1 MNVILKNLFNC
12 NITKKYK
19 FLVLFFTFFMINIS
33 VYADELGQSEFNNI
47 LQGNQETVQTLNTSE
62 EFSNIENYNQMKYG
76 WQYINGNKYYFDE
89 NGVMQKGIINVDG
102 TKYFFGEYSGVLK
115 YGFVTALNGDV
126 YYTSNDGII
135 RTGIQM
141 INGNKY
147 YFNENGIMQ
156 KGIIDIDGTRYFFGE
171 YSGVLKYGFVTALN
185 GYLYYTAN
193 DGIIRTGIQQI
204 NGNKYYFNENGIM
217 QKGIIDING
226 TRYFFGEYSGVLKY
240 GLVTALNGDV
250 YYTANDGIIRT
261 GIQEIGGNKYY
272 FDANGIMRKG
282 IIEIDGTRYFFGEYS
297 GVLKY
302 GLVTA
307 LNGDVYYTSNDGIIR
322 TEIQKV
328 GGNKYYFDE
337 TGIMR
342 KGIINING
350 IRYFFGEYSGAL
362 KYGFVKS
369 LNNNIYYT
377 GNDGVVRTGSQ
388 TINNIDYIFKDD
400 GKLTDGWHL
409 INNDFYYIQN
419 GRYMTGN
426 VWINGKTNI
435 FTSSGIYL
443 GIQYTPYYYMQT
455 AGSWANV
462 YYGSGS
468 MKKTGCL
475 PTSVAMA
482 LSGILGRS
490 ILPTDIAS
498 YLYYYTNEFN
508 KITLGASGLAV
519 QYAAKYFGV
528 KCEGINSLSQLNDAL
543 SRGKIIV
550 ASMGT
555 GKFAKPWYTHE
566 IVLYNYSNGITIAY
580 DPINS
585 SNNGWIST
593 YDVWNQRSFD
603 PYDLRGGYSFYALSL

>member
-1 MNVILKNLFNC
+1 MNVILKNLFDC

-19 FLVLFFTFFMINIS
+19 FLVLVFTLFMINIG
-33 VYADELGQSEFNNI
+33 VYADELIESEYNNF
-47 LQGNQETVQTLNTSE
+47 LENNQEQAQTLNTSE

-76 WQYINGNKYYFDE
+76 WQYIYGK
-89 NGVMQKGIINVDG
+89 
-102 TKYFFGEYSGVLK
+102 KYFFDTNGKMKVGFQEIEGQTYFFSRVTGEM
-115 YGFVTALNGDV
+115 
-126 YYTSNDGII
+126 
-135 RTGIQM
+135 RTGM
-141 INGNKY
+141 
-147 YFNENGIMQ
+147 FA
-156 KGIIDIDGTRYFFGE
+156 IDGP
-171 YSGVLKYGFVTALN
+171 
-185 GYLYYTAN
+185 
-193 DGIIRTGIQQI
+193 
-204 NGNKYYFNENGIM
+204 M
-217 QKGIIDING
+217 
-226 TRYFFGEYSGVLKY
+226 
-240 GLVTALNGDV
+240 
-250 YYTANDGIIRT
+250 
-261 GIQEIGGNKYY
+261 
-272 FDANGIMRKG
+272 
-282 IIEIDGTRYFFGEYS
+282 
-297 GVLKY
+297 
-302 GLVTA
+302 
-307 LNGDVYYTSNDGIIR
+307 
-322 TEIQKV
+322 
-328 GGNKYYFDE
+328 YYFDE
-337 TGIMR
+337 TGVMQT
-342 KGIINING
+342 GLQEING
-350 IRYFFGEYSGAL
+350 KKYFFDTAGKMKVGFQEIEGQTYFFSRVTGEMRTGVFAIDGPTYYFDETGVMKTGL
-362 KYGFVKS
+362 QEINGKKYFFDTNGKMKVGFQEIEGQTYFFSRVTGEMRTGMFAIDGS
-369 LNNNIYYT
+369 MYYFDET
-377 GNDGVVRTGSQ
+377 GKMQIGSQ

-409 INNDFYYIQN
+409 INNDLYYIQN

>member
-1 MNVILKNLFNC
+1 MNLLLKNG
-12 NITKKYK
+12 KKVL
-19 FLVLFFTFFMINIS
+19 LVVFSFFFIFGVKALENNS
-33 VYADELGQSEFNNI
+33 V
-47 LQGNQETVQTLNTSE
+47 
-62 EFSNIENYNQMKYG
+62 SNINNLSSCVLQNL
-76 WQYINGNKYYFDE
+76 NGNKYCLDE

-171 YSGVLKYGFVTALN
+171 YSGVLKY
-185 GYLYYTAN
+185 
-193 DGIIRTGIQQI
+193 D
-204 NGNKYYFNENGIM
+204 
-217 QKGIIDING
+217 
-226 TRYFFGEYSGVLKY
+226 
-240 GLVTALNGDV
+240 LVTALNGEV
-250 YYTANDGIIRT
+250 YYTSNDGVVKT
-261 GIQEIGGNKYY
+261 GIQEIGENKYY

-322 TEIQKV
+322 TGIQKV

>member
-1 MNVILKNLFNC
+1 MNVILK
-12 NITKKYK
+12 ITKKYK
-19 FLVLFFTFFMINIS
+19 FLVLVFTLFMINIG
-33 VYADELGQSEFNNI
+33 VYADELIESEYNNF
-47 LQGNQETVQTLNTSE
+47 LENNQEQAQTLNTSE

-156 KGIIDIDGTRYFFGE
+156 KGIIEID
-171 YSGVLKYGFVTALN
+171 
-185 GYLYYTAN
+185 
-193 DGIIRTGIQQI
+193 
-204 NGNKYYFNENGIM
+204 
-217 QKGIIDING
+217 G

-322 TEIQKV
+322 TGIQKV

-409 INNDFYYIQN
+409 INNDLYYIQN

>member
-76 WQYINGNKYYFDE
+76 WQYIDGNKYYFNE
-89 NGVMQKGIINVDG
+89 NGIMQKGIIDING
-102 TKYFFGEYSGVLK
+102 TRYFFGEYSGVLK
-115 YGFVTALNGDV
+115 YGLVTALNGDI
-126 YYTSNDGII
+126 YYTANDGII
-135 RTGIQM
+135 RTGIQQ

-171 YSGVLKYGFVTALN
+171 YSGVLKYDLVTALN
-185 GYLYYTAN
+185 GEVYYTSN
-193 DGIIRTGIQQI
+193 DGVVKTGIQEI
-204 NGNKYYFNENGIM
+204 GENKYYFDANGIM
-217 QKGIIDING
+217 QKGIIDIDG

-337 TGIMR
+337 NGVMQ
-342 KGIINING
+342 KGIIEIDG
-350 IRYFFGEYSGAL
+350 TRYFFGEYSGIL

-377 GNDGVVRTGSQ
+377 SNDGIVRTGSQ

-409 INNDFYYIQN
+409 INNDLYYIQN

-435 FTSSGIYL
+435 FNSSGIYL

-490 ILPTDIAS
+490 ILPIDVAS

-550 ASMGT
+550 SSMGN

>member
-12 NITKKYK
+12 NIIKKYK
-19 FLVLFFTFFMINIS
+19 FLVLVFTLFMINIG
-33 VYADELGQSEFNNI
+33 VYADELIESKYNKFLEN
-47 LQGNQETVQTLNTSE
+47 NQEQAQTLNTSE
-62 EFSNIENYNQMKYG
+62 EFSNIENYNQMKYS
-76 WQYINGNKYYFDE
+76 WQYIDGYY
-89 NGVMQKGIINVDG
+89 
-102 TKYFFGEYSGVLK
+102 
-115 YGFVTALNGDV
+115 
-126 YYTSNDGII
+126 
-135 RTGIQM
+135 
-141 INGNKY
+141 
-147 YFNENGIMQ
+147 
-156 KGIIDIDGTRYFFGE
+156 
-171 YSGVLKYGFVTALN
+171 
-185 GYLYYTAN
+185 
-193 DGIIRTGIQQI
+193 
-204 NGNKYYFNENGIM
+204 
-217 QKGIIDING
+217 
-226 TRYFFGEYSGVLKY
+226 
-240 GLVTALNGDV
+240 
-250 YYTANDGIIRT
+250 
-261 GIQEIGGNKYY
+261 
-272 FDANGIMRKG
+272 
-282 IIEIDGTRYFFGEYS
+282 
-297 GVLKY
+297 
-302 GLVTA
+302 
-307 LNGDVYYTSNDGIIR
+307 
-322 TEIQKV
+322 
-328 GGNKYYFDE
+328 YYFDE
-337 TGIMR
+337 TGKMLT
-342 KGIINING
+342 GLQEING
-350 IRYFFGEYSGAL
+350 RKYYFAEDGKRMTGFQKIGQETYFFSRINDNAMKYSWQYIDGYYYYFDETGKMLTGLQEINGRKYYFDERGRRITGFQKIGEEIYFFSRINDNAMKYDWQYIDGYYYYFDETGKMLTNKQNMNDFNVELGSDGKLITGIVKIKEKNYYYVNSEKQTAFQVVDGNTYFFSRVNDNAMKYSWQ
-362 KYGFVKS
+362 YIDKS
-369 LNNNIYYT
+369 IYYF
-377 GNDGVVRTGSQ
+377 NDIGVMQTGSQ

-409 INNDFYYIQN
+409 INNDLYYIQN

-585 SNNGWIST
+585 SNNGWISI

>member
-1 MNVILKNLFNC
+1 MR
-12 NITKKYK
+12 
-19 FLVLFFTFFMINIS
+19 
-33 VYADELGQSEFNNI
+33 
-47 LQGNQETVQTLNTSE
+47 
-62 EFSNIENYNQMKYG
+62 
-76 WQYINGNKYYFDE
+76 
-89 NGVMQKGIINVDG
+89 KGII
-102 TKYFFGEYSGVLK
+102 E
-115 YGFVTALNGDV
+115 
-126 YYTSNDGII
+126 
-135 RTGIQM
+135 
-141 INGNKY
+141 
-147 YFNENGIMQ
+147 
-156 KGIIDIDGTRYFFGE
+156 IDGTRYFFGE

-185 GYLYYTAN
+185 GNIYYTAN
-193 DGIIRTGIQQI
+193 DGIIRTGIQTI
-204 NGNKYYFNENGIM
+204 NK
-217 QKGIIDING
+217 K
-226 TRYFFGEYSGVLKY
+226 K
-240 GLVTALNGDV
+240 
-250 YYTANDGIIRT
+250 
-261 GIQEIGGNKYY
+261 
-272 FDANGIMRKG
+272 
-282 IIEIDGTRYFFGEYS
+282 YFFGEYS

-322 TEIQKV
+322 TGIQKV

-409 INNDFYYIQN
+409 INNDLYYIQN

>member
-1 MNVILKNLFNC
+1 M
-12 NITKKYK
+12 KKIIKLNTY
-19 FLVLFFTFFMINIS
+19 VLFSIICILMLTSINAEELNES
-33 VYADELGQSEFNNI
+33 VSNLDIDY
-47 LQGNQETVQTLNTSE
+47 LNSINDNVT
-62 EFSNIENYNQMKYG
+62 KYG
-76 WQYINGNKYYFDE
+76 WQYIDGYY
-89 NGVMQKGIINVDG
+89 
-102 TKYFFGEYSGVLK
+102 
-115 YGFVTALNGDV
+115 
-126 YYTSNDGII
+126 
-135 RTGIQM
+135 
-141 INGNKY
+141 
-147 YFNENGIMQ
+147 
-156 KGIIDIDGTRYFFGE
+156 
-171 YSGVLKYGFVTALN
+171 
-185 GYLYYTAN
+185 
-193 DGIIRTGIQQI
+193 
-204 NGNKYYFNENGIM
+204 
-217 QKGIIDING
+217 
-226 TRYFFGEYSGVLKY
+226 
-240 GLVTALNGDV
+240 
-250 YYTANDGIIRT
+250 
-261 GIQEIGGNKYY
+261 
-272 FDANGIMRKG
+272 
-282 IIEIDGTRYFFGEYS
+282 
-297 GVLKY
+297 
-302 GLVTA
+302 
-307 LNGDVYYTSNDGIIR
+307 
-322 TEIQKV
+322 
-328 GGNKYYFDE
+328 YYFDE
-337 TGIMR
+337 TGKMLT
-342 KGIINING
+342 GLQEING
-350 IRYFFGEYSGAL
+350 RKYYFAGDGKKITGFQKIGQETYFFSRVNDNAMKYSWQYIDGYYYYFDDTGKMLTGLQEINGRKYYFDERGRRITGFQKIGEETYFFSRINDNAM
-362 KYGFVKS
+362 KYDWQYIDKS
-369 LNNNIYYT
+369 IYYF
-377 GNDGVVRTGSQ
+377 NDIGVMQTGSQ
-388 TINNIDYIFKDD
+388 TINNIDYVFNDD
-400 GKLTDGWHL
+400 GTLTDGWHL
-409 INNDFYYIQN
+409 INNDLYYIQN

-443 GIQYTPYYYMQT
+443 GIRYTPYYYMQT

>member
-12 NITKKYK
+12 NINKKYK
-19 FLVLFFTFFMINIS
+19 FLVLVFTLFMINIG
-33 VYADELGQSEFNNI
+33 VYADELIESEYNNF
-47 LQGNQETVQTLNTSE
+47 LENNQEQAQTLNTSE

-76 WQYINGNKYYFDE
+76 WQYIYGK
-89 NGVMQKGIINVDG
+89 
-102 TKYFFGEYSGVLK
+102 KYFFDTNGKMKVGFQEIEGQTYFFSRVTGEM
-115 YGFVTALNGDV
+115 
-126 YYTSNDGII
+126 
-135 RTGIQM
+135 RTGM
-141 INGNKY
+141 
-147 YFNENGIMQ
+147 FA
-156 KGIIDIDGTRYFFGE
+156 IDGP
-171 YSGVLKYGFVTALN
+171 
-185 GYLYYTAN
+185 
-193 DGIIRTGIQQI
+193 
-204 NGNKYYFNENGIM
+204 M
-217 QKGIIDING
+217 
-226 TRYFFGEYSGVLKY
+226 
-240 GLVTALNGDV
+240 
-250 YYTANDGIIRT
+250 
-261 GIQEIGGNKYY
+261 
-272 FDANGIMRKG
+272 
-282 IIEIDGTRYFFGEYS
+282 
-297 GVLKY
+297 
-302 GLVTA
+302 
-307 LNGDVYYTSNDGIIR
+307 
-322 TEIQKV
+322 
-328 GGNKYYFDE
+328 YYFDE
-337 TGIMR
+337 TGVMQT
-342 KGIINING
+342 GLQEING
-350 IRYFFGEYSGAL
+350 KKYFFDTAGKMKVGFQEIEGQTYFFSRVTGEMRTGMFAIDGPTYYFDETVVMKTDLQEINGK
-362 KYGFVKS
+362 KYFFDTNGKIKVGFQEIEGQTYFFSRVTGEMRTGMFAIDGS
-369 LNNNIYYT
+369 MYYFDET
-377 GNDGVVRTGSQ
+377 GKMQIGSQ

-409 INNDFYYIQN
+409 INNDLYYIQN